1 MRASRRWKG
10 MMLLAMCLCLCLP
23 ACKKDKPVAWVE
35 SSGGELASSS
45 EPSDDDWLV
54 FGAARHR
61 MHFLRMIAAL
71 DLNSPETPQMARMEL
86 NAESQAKLKAE
97 LPQVE
102 DLYARQKG
110 LIMAKLSG
118 EKAKLF
124 EEEIALERE
133 TAEVVMS
140 FYWQMIVGEKVVA
153 PQEMKAK
160 LEKLAE
166 LRRPL
171 SKWLFGTP
179 AKREEQEEMYDTA
192 NLAGAMKPAFGWPM
206 VNSHSRQLLE
216 DLEKKK
222 KPPER

>member
-1 MRASRRWKG
+1 
-10 MMLLAMCLCLCLP
+10 MLRCYPVFLVLALGG
-23 ACKKDKPVAWVE
+23 CKKDKPVAWVE
-35 SSGGELASSS
+35 SSDGELASSS

-71 DLNSPETPQMARMEL
+71 DLNSPETPQMARRKL
-86 NAESQAKLKAE
+86 TPESQAKLKAE

-153 PQEMKAK
+153 PQDMQAM

-166 LRRPL
+166 LRGPL

-192 NLAGAMKPAFGWPM
+192 HMAGVMEPAYGWP
-206 VNSHSRQLLE
+206 SITSRMME
-216 DLEKKK
+216 RIEERKKEAAARAVK
-222 KPPER
+222 